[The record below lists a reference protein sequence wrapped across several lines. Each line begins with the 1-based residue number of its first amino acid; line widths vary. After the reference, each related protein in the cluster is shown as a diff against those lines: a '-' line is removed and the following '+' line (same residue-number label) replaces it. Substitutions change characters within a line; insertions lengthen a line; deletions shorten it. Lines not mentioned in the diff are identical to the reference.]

1 VWHFETLNVRE
12 NGVKQGEHTEPK
24 APGAEDIKQDVASD
38 VLRTKVPAE
47 FIDVEVAA
55 EEVVVSQSQLT
66 RDKNKFQGQTP
77 IVEEDIAMAS
87 GQPMAMSLR
96 F

>member
-1 VWHFETLNVRE
+1 MLGKMESNK
-12 NGVKQGEHTEPK
+12 GKHTEQE
-24 APGAEDIKQDVASD
+24 APVAEDIEQDVAPD
-38 VLRTKVPAE
+38 ALRTKVPAE
-47 FIDVEVAA
+47 FIDVKVAA

-66 RDKNKFQGQTP
+66 RDKNKLQGQIP

-87 GQPMAMSLR
+87 GQPMLMSLR